1 MKDFNKSKPFNN
13 HEFKKSLGQNFISD
27 KNLLQAIVSDAKLS
41 HDDYVLEIGAG
52 AGTLTEIIAKNS
64 KEVVSFEVDTS
75 LKENLEK
82 IQLENENLKV
92 VFKDFLDV
100 ERTELL
106 GYFGEK
112 PNKKLKV
119 IANIPYYIT
128 SQIVFKLLAWCND
141 FESITIMVQKEV
153 GERMVSL
160 VGATDYGTLPAVIRC
175 YGNACIKRIVKKQ
188 NFYPMPKVDSCIVH
202 IEIFSNL
209 DELHL
214 TKLSKFIQKC
224 FQNRRKTLYNN
235 LVSCVNIEKQ
245 TAKYA
250 ILKLGLN
257 ESVRA
262 ESLETKDF
270 AKLYELLGL

>member
-27 KNLLQAIVSDAKLS
+27 KNLLQAIVIDADLTQ
-41 HDDYVLEIGAG
+41 DDFVLEIGAG
-52 AGTLTEIIAKNS
+52 AGTLTEIISKNA

-75 LKENLEK
+75 LKADLEK
-82 IQLENENLKV
+82 KQSENKNLKV
-92 VFKDFLDV
+92 VFKDFLSV
-100 ERTELL
+100 EREELW
-106 GYFGEK
+106 GYFSEK
-112 PNKKLKV
+112 PAKKLKV

-153 GERMVSL
+153 GERMVAS
-160 VGATDYGTLPAVIRC
+160 VGGSDYGTLPAVIGC
-175 YGNACIKRIVKKQ
+175 YGSACIKRIVKKQ

-202 IEIFSNL
+202 IEIFDNL
-209 DELHL
+209 EEVYLA
-214 TKLSKFIQKC
+214 KLSKFIQKC

-235 LVSCVNIEKQ
+235 LVSCANIEKDL
-245 TAKYA
+245 AKKS
-250 ILKLGLN
+250 ILTLGLS

-262 ESLETKDF
+262 ENLESKDF
-270 AKLYELLGL
+270 AKLYKLLCL